1 MFKKILL
8 LMVATVFTTSIM
20 TYAATPKTALD
31 YATISQEEWAEINAE
46 RAIEESFAKEQKK
59 FKNRQKNKDR
69 LSGPGALETSG
80 NYVVNPDLTEY
91 FETTAPAEYV
101 GDYVEAVDP
110 KYGIT
115 FRSKR
120 HFKTNLGEFD
130 LIEAAFEPV
139 ANNSYSNYQFRLKLG
154 KVNQKLQTSYR
165 VYIKAYNTAGAF
177 VDYNF
182 TFMTPDVTLVE
193 RSVTLQLF
201 KNNERHVS
209 RIEFGLDTS
218 GMDPAII
225 AKNNIS
231 LFNLGYPDL
240 FERMAST
247 ENPLSAEMTT
257 QIIET
262 YNKHFDTELKEAK
275 KEVDYE
281 NTIHEIE

>member
-1 MFKKILL
+1 MFKKNLL
-8 LMVATVFTTSIM
+8 LMVAAILTTSIM
-20 TYAATPKTALD
+20 TYAATPQTALD
-31 YATISQEEWAEINAE
+31 YATISQKKYAWVDLK
-46 RAIEESFAKEQKK
+46 STLDDSLVKEQKK
-59 FKNRQKNKDR
+59 FQNRQKNKDR
-69 LSGPGALETSG
+69 LTGPGALETTG
-80 NYVVNPDLTEY
+80 NYVVNPDTTEY

-165 VYIKAYNTAGAF
+165 VYIKAYNAAGAF

-218 GMDPAII
+218 GMDPAVI